1 MKLYAAL
8 LLVLLPCLAAIPEV
22 DKNKALGSPTAPVR
36 LEVFSD
42 FTCPHCRHF
51 HEEVLPQLMK
61 DYVVNGKMYIVDRA
75 FPLQGHN
82 FTREAF
88 GYSVAAARIGKYQQV
103 ADVLYAQQANWA
115 VNGNVWGVV
124 ASALPSPADQKKVQE
139 LSKDAGV
146 QAEIEAEFREG
157 VDSGINQT
165 PTLILTAGGKRFPLP
180 PAPDYRLLKSMI
192 DGLLPK

>member
-22 DKNKALGSPTAPVR
+22 DKNKAVGSPTAPVR

-82 FTREAF
+82 YTREAF
-88 GYSVAAARIGKYQQV
+88 AYSVAAARIGKYQPV
-103 ADVLYAQQANWA
+103 ADALYAQQATWFA
-115 VNGNVWGVV
+115 NGNVWGAV

-139 LSKDAGV
+139 LSKDPGV

-157 VDSGINQT
+157 VDSGVNQT

>member
-22 DKNKALGSPTAPVR
+22 DKNKAVGSPTAPVR

-61 DYVVNGKMYIVDRA
+61 DYVVSGKMYIVDRA

-88 GYSVAAARIGKYQQV
+88 GYAVAAARIGKYQPV
-103 ADVLYAQQANWA
+103 ADILYAQQANWA

-124 ASALPSPADQKKVQE
+124 AGVLSPADQKKVQE
-139 LSKDAGV
+139 LSKDPGV
-146 QAEIEAEFREG
+146 QAEIDAEYREG

>member
-22 DKNKALGSPTAPVR
+22 DKNKAVGSPTAPVR

-82 FTREAF
+82 FK
-88 GYSVAAARIGKYQQV
+88 IGRSHV
-103 ADVLYAQQANWA
+103 
-115 VNGNVWGVV
+115 
-124 ASALPSPADQKKVQE
+124 
-139 LSKDAGV
+139 
-146 QAEIEAEFREG
+146 
-157 VDSGINQT
+157 
-165 PTLILTAGGKRFPLP
+165 
-180 PAPDYRLLKSMI
+180 
-192 DGLLPK
+192 